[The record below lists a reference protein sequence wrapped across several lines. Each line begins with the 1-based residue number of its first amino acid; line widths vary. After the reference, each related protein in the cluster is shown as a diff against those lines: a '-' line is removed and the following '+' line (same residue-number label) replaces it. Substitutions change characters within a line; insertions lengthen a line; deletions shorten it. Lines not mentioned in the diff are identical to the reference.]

1 MDSFSEI
8 WSAACD
14 YMKEALNV
22 SDVAFNLWISPLVP
36 ESFDGQTAKFTC
48 PTSYKIQIITTRYD
62 GVIKEALTAV
72 MGFDDIEV
80 IYLFKPQK
88 TDDEKEQSEEKNHLS
103 SRDST
108 STFENFIVGSTN
120 KFAYATA
127 LNAAEHPG
135 EEYNPLFI
143 YGKSG
148 LGKTHLL
155 KAIKNRMLEK
165 NPSANVLYTTSENFT
180 NDLIYYLGKK
190 NMGEFHDKYR
200 NVDALLIDD
209 IQFIANKKS
218 TEEEFFHTFNNLYE
232 NHHQIVLTA
241 DRPPNEMLRLEDRLK
256 TRFEWGLM
264 VDVAPPDFETRFAI
278 VQNKAAMLGVKLPNE
293 VTDYIA
299 ENITSNVR
307 QIEGTLNKILAYR
320 DLLDDQV
327 NEETVS
333 RAIRDMLK
341 KSNDFAPTPSIIVG
355 YICSYFHVDEET
367 LRGQSRSRDV
377 VAARQ
382 IAMYLIRRMTS
393 MSLNDI
399 GKEFGDRDHSTIL
412 HSLDKVESTMRS
424 DPAFAEKVKEITTN
438 INSKK

>member
-80 IYLFKPQK
+80 IYLFKPQE

-218 TEEEFFHTFNNLYE
+218 TEEEFFHTFNALTEVNK
-232 NHHQIVLTA
+232 QIVLTS
-241 DRPPNEMLRLEDRLK
+241 DNPPDEIPTLQDRLK
-256 TRFEWGLM
+256 TRFNWGM
-264 VDVAPPDFETRFAI
+264 MADITPPDLETRMAI
-278 VQNKAAMLGVKLPNE
+278 VKSKADSRGLELPNNIVE
-293 VTDYIA
+293 FIA
-299 ENITSNVR
+299 E
-307 QIEGTLNKILAYR
+307 
-320 DLLDDQV
+320 QV
-327 NEETVS
+327 
-333 RAIRDMLK
+333 
-341 KSNDFAPTPSIIVG
+341 
-355 YICSYFHVDEET
+355 
-367 LRGQSRSRDV
+367 
-377 VAARQ
+377 
-382 IAMYLIRRMTS
+382 
-393 MSLNDI
+393 
-399 GKEFGDRDHSTIL
+399 
-412 HSLDKVESTMRS
+412 
-424 DPAFAEKVKEITTN
+424 
-438 INSKK
+438 